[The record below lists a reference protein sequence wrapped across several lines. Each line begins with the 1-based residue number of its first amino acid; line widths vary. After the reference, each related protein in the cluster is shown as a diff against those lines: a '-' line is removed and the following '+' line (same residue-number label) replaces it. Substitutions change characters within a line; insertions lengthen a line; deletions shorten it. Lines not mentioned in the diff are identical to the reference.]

1 MRSSDFNASS
11 KIGSCYAKNGFSVYA
26 SGSGILAPSTGM
38 LQAGIITATGTQAS
52 ITGLEIIAKNTSS
65 SATVSEITALKLRAI
80 DYVDDS
86 IKMAPTAALIVE
98 EGVSIFRDAVEI
110 AGKSTF
116 RNKIYLNL
124 ASIPN
129 ISGAS
134 NYYLCINRS
143 TGQLSY
149 R

>member
-1 MRSSDFNASS
+1 
-11 KIGSCYAKNGFSVYA
+11 
-26 SGSGILAPSTGM
+26 M

-52 ITGLEIIAKNTSS
+52 ITGLEIIAKNTSGN
-65 SATVSEITALKLRAI
+65 ATLSEITALKLRAI

-116 RNKIYLNL
+116 RNKIYLDL

>member
-65 SATVSEITALKLRAI
+65 SATISEITALKLRAI

-86 IKMAPTAALIVE
+86 IKMAPTCLLYTSQVGRTAFYIE
-98 EGVSIFRDAVEI
+98 
-110 AGKSTF
+110 
-116 RNKIYLNL
+116 
-124 ASIPN
+124 
-129 ISGAS
+129 
-134 NYYLCINRS
+134 
-143 TGQLSY
+143 
-149 R
+149 